1 MDTEALAR
9 KLDRQIGWRKKEILT
24 LKTSASVADGSS
36 QATMLRCLAVISYA
50 HWEGFVKE
58 AAGLYF
64 EFIMSQNLSYSQL
77 GEYFIATAISARA
90 GELTTKPSYYNEV
103 TYFSLYQQQDR
114 ATISAPKILWE
125 MGMLN
130 SERLSS
136 ILYCLSIRGDSFEL
150 KYNWLDKIFIEKRN
164 KVAHGEY
171 KKIQDMEI
179 SDYLQLADDA
189 IDYIETFK
197 NSLLDSATG
206 KSYRRQ
212 PVQVL
217 SCERL

>member
-9 KLDRQIGWRKKEILT
+9 KLDKQIGWRKKEIIT
-24 LKTSASVADGSS
+24 LRTNANIADGSS

-58 AAGLYF
+58 SAGLYF
-64 EFIMSQNLSYSQL
+64 DFIMSQNLCYSQL
-77 GEYFIATAISARA
+77 SESFIATAISARA
-90 GELTTKPSYYNEV
+90 RETIPKPSYYHEV
-103 TYFSLYQQQDR
+103 AQFTLYQQQDR
-114 ATISAPKILWE
+114 AAINAPKILSE

-130 SERLSS
+130 SQRLSS
-136 ILYCLSIRGDSFEL
+136 ILYCLAIKNDTFEL
-150 KYNWLDKIFIEKRN
+150 KFNWLDKVFIERRN

-171 KKIQDMEI
+171 TKICDVEI
-179 SDYLQLADDA
+179 SEYLQLADDV
-189 IDYIETFK
+189 IDYIETFR
-197 NSLLDSATG
+197 NSLLDSATE

-212 PVQVL
+212 PFHVL